1 MFLFRR
7 LSELPLL
14 ALSIAF
20 LAGGIVALEEADA
33 ELPDDVRLIPWVF
46 AAIFLLLHFAINLAQ
61 PRADALLLPL
71 AAMLSAVGLVFVL
84 RLRPDL
90 AMDQLTWIA
99 LGGALTAVALPLL
112 RWYPM
117 MAQYQYVAATVG
129 IGLLAITA
137 LFGTEINGARLW
149 LSIGGFQFQSTELL
163 KLLLIVFLAGYL
175 AERSQLLSGTGDWS
189 YRGRRLPM
197 RAPSLPYLVPLA
209 LIWGMTLLMLVWQK
223 DLGAVAIL
231 VGVTLGLLYAATGR
245 ISFVVVGGV
254 LLILNV
260 ALTYQLFD
268 YVRERVDTWLDPWGE
283 TQGAGYQV
291 VQSLFAFSSGGFT
304 GTGLGEGSP
313 EYIPAVHTDF
323 VFAAMGEE
331 LGLLGAFGVL
341 LIYLLFAFRGYRAA
355 AVQGS
360 PFAQLLALGCAGVIA
375 LQAVVIMAGNLALI
389 PVTGV
394 TLPFISYGGSS
405 IVVNFVLLALLL
417 RLSAPPDPARERL

>member
-7 LSELPLL
+7 LTELPLL
-14 ALSIAF
+14 AMSVAF
-20 LAGGIVALEEADA
+20 LAGGVVALDGADA
-33 ELPDDVRLIPWVF
+33 ELPANVRAMPWVF
-46 AAIFLLLHFAINLAQ
+46 AAVFLVLHFVVNAFQ
-61 PRADALLLPL
+61 PRADQLLLPL

-90 AMDQLTWIA
+90 AMDQLRWVV
-99 LGGALTAVALPLL
+99 LGGALTAVAVPFL
-112 RWYPM
+112 RWYPL
-117 MAQYQYVAATVG
+117 MAQYQYLAATAA

-137 LFGTEINGARLW
+137 LFGTEVNGARLW
-149 LSIGGFQFQSTELL
+149 LTVGGFQFQSTELL
-163 KLLLIVFLAGYL
+163 KVLLIVFLAGYL
-175 AERSQLLSGTGDWS
+175 AERSQLLSGASGREWS
-189 YRGRRLPM
+189 FQRLPM
-197 RAPSLPYLVPLA
+197 RVPSLPYLAPLA
-209 LIWGMTLLMLVWQK
+209 IIWGMTLLMLIWQK
-223 DLGAVAIL
+223 DVGAVAIL

-245 ISFVVVGGV
+245 ISFVITGVV
-254 LLILNV
+254 LLLINI
-260 ALTYQLFD
+260 ALTYQMFD
-268 YVRERVDTWLDPWGE
+268 YVRVRVDTWLDPWGE
-283 TQGAGYQV
+283 SQGAGYQV
-291 VQSLFAFSSGGFT
+291 AQSLFAFSSGGFT

-355 AVQGS
+355 AVQAN
-360 PFAQLLALGCAGVIA
+360 PFGQLLALGCASVIA

-405 IVVNFVLLALLL
+405 IVVNFVMLALLL
-417 RLSAPPDPARERL
+417 ALSAPPDTAEVRR